1 MPVSVWM
8 CVNLCL
14 LVWETGG
21 VERLRRRNLVFSCF
35 LTGARYCRKFH
46 SCSSVLRLVRFG
58 TFFCCK
64 NLRMQAQF
72 FSPLNFFFLFALT
85 LTPCV
90 SELYLRLLG
99 EQTHHISTQN
109 TIDSHSLIRLRSFL
123 LNETL
128 SFTRLLPS
136 PESYNS
142 KTCKTKYR
150 ESVRCKRNEKEIA
163 QKSYTF
169 GR

>member
-1 MPVSVWM
+1 MPATVANFILVHLFLDLFVLALFSVAKI
-8 CVNLCL
+8 CVCKRNFSL
-14 LVWETGG
+14 L
-21 VERLRRRNLVFSCF
+21 LI
-35 LTGARYCRKFH
+35 
-46 SCSSVLRLVRFG
+46 
-58 TFFCCK
+58 
-64 NLRMQAQF
+64 
-72 FSPLNFFFLFALT
+72 FFLFALT

-99 EQTHHISTQN
+99 EQTHHNSTQN